1 MATIMTIGRG
11 ALKLLFISISLLL
24 AACTVTPV
32 IVDGAEQYHAPEQ
45 LPAGKGWWYARFR
58 VAWPEGEKPD
68 WSIGTLVAGEII
80 APVINKYRQDI
91 ELWRFHRR
99 AARDG
104 YDHVFSFIFY
114 SSAETASLI
123 YQNIDSNEQLLQ
135 LKSEQVI
142 IWTGFDNTTTNKRS
156 EVSATSDPSW
166 PEEIKKTWPVFI
178 MGASQMWL
186 DLVKHY
192 SRQLDADMEPI
203 QRYRIIQQKVN
214 EVWQD
219 NGRHAWLHH
228 LNGLYAYQPILM
240 RY

>member
-1 MATIMTIGRG
+1 M
-11 ALKLLFISISLLL
+11 FISISLLL
-24 AACTVTPV
+24 TACTVAPV
-32 IVDGAEQYHAPEQ
+32 VVDVTEQYQVPDK
-45 LPAGKGWWYARFR
+45 LSAGKGWWYARFR
-58 VAWPEGEKPD
+58 VTWPEGEKPD

-123 YQNIDSNEQLLQ
+123 YQNIDRNEQLQQ

-142 IWTGFDNTTTNKRS
+142 IWTGFDNTTTNKRP
-156 EVSATSDPSW
+156 EVSATSDSSW
-166 PEEIKKTWPVFI
+166 PEEIQQTWPVFI

-192 SRQLDADMEPI
+192 SRQSDADMEPV
-203 QRYRIIQQKVN
+203 QRYQIIQQKVT

-228 LNGLYAYQPILM
+228 LNGLYAYQPMLM